1 MLAEESPK
9 KYLSL
14 IIDGMDQAKTNIP
27 RFPEASKVGLEVS
40 FRMGISLIHCPQS
53 IFLWMSL
60 CQQPSFIS
68 HKAAESSFLRTHVTG
83 VLSHGDGKAFAF
95 IDKLE
100 WPHDSNLTI
109 NILVNVLLKTAKV
122 CKK

>member
-1 MLAEESPK
+1 
-9 KYLSL
+9 
-14 IIDGMDQAKTNIP
+14 
-27 RFPEASKVGLEVS
+27 
-40 FRMGISLIHCPQS
+40 
-53 IFLWMSL
+53 MSL
-60 CQQPSFIS
+60 CQQLSFIF

-109 NILVNVLLKTAKV
+109 NILVNVLLKTVKV
-122 CKK
+122 CKNKVLSDYSSNLNVLHLLISNNHIYLLSNFVFSM